1 MAIDSNLNHLTVVVN
16 GKQLED
22 KAFPTAAGEQPPTN
36 LTGKLLIFKLYIG
49 FWYQSKCEVS
59 NLNIFSKKMTLLEMV
74 SRTAG
79 DDCGKSDGDY
89 LAWDISEW
97 LLNGKA
103 RLGEVT
109 VEDLCRKESGI
120 QVFTSPIGK
129 MDQCKWLLG

>member
-1 MAIDSNLNHLTVVVN
+1 MTWVHSCVAIDSTLNHLTVVVN

-22 KAFPTAAGEQPPTN
+22 KAFPTAAGEEPPTN
-36 LTGKLLIFKLYIG
+36 LTGKFLIFKLYIG

-89 LAWDISEW
+89 LAWESSETQTEW
-97 LLNGKA
+97 VL
-103 RLGEVT
+103 RE
-109 VEDLCRKESGI
+109 R
-120 QVFTSPIGK
+120 
-129 MDQCKWLLG
+129 